1 MTALYEMTGELISQ
15 LSNIQERLESGL
27 EVHQD
32 ELDMII
38 SLKDDTEQK
47 ALNIGKFIKNLQSD
61 SDQLASEIKRL
72 QAKKKSVDNLELKL
86 KTYLIEQLELLGIDK
101 LGDKVFSIKVQKN
114 PLSVDVADV
123 NFLPAK
129 YIVTKLEADK
139 KALLAD
145 YKANDAFSVKGVSF
159 IQNKSLRMG

>member
-32 ELDMII
+32 EIDMVIN
-38 SLKDDTEQK
+38 LKDDTEGK
-47 ALNIGKFIKNLQSD
+47 AINVGKFIKNL
-61 SDQLASEIKRL
+61 LADVDRFDAEIKRM
-72 QAKKKSVDNLELKL
+72 QGKKKATENLANKL
-86 KTYLIEQLELLGIDK
+86 KSYLLENMQEMGIDK
-101 LGDKVFSIKVQKN
+101 LGDRVFSIKVQKN

-159 IQNKSLRMG
+159 IQNKSLRIG

>member
-61 SDQLASEIKRL
+61 SDQLANEIKRL

-129 YIVTKLEADK
+129 YIVTKLKANK

-159 IQNKSLRMG
+159 IQNKSLRIG

>member
-1 MTALYEMTGELISQ
+1 MIGELISQ

-38 SLKDDTEQK
+38 SLKDGTEQK

-101 LGDKVFSIKVQKN
+101 LGDKIFQ
-114 PLSVDVADV
+114 
-123 NFLPAK
+123 
-129 YIVTKLEADK
+129 
-139 KALLAD
+139 
-145 YKANDAFSVKGVSF
+145 
-159 IQNKSLRMG
+159 